1 MGYIGSKP
9 AEAPLTTSQL
19 QDGLV
24 TSAKLANDAVE
35 TAKVKDINVT
45 NAKLGTDIS
54 AAKLTAGT
62 LPDGRFPAV
71 LPAVSGA
78 NLTGITDPLP
88 TVSSLTPSTIENTQT
103 AIVISGTNFKD
114 SSIPPY
120 VDAINSSTGAIVTA
134 DSVAFTSSTSVTA
147 TFTISV
153 DGTYFLRV
161 ENNDGY
167 AARTGSALLTVSDAP
182 TWTTASG
189 NLGSTAAAGAVSF
202 TVAATGDTPITYA
215 KTSGSFPGG
224 VTIASATGVIS
235 GTETGST
242 TTTTYSFTIT
252 ATDAQAQTSARAF
265 NIIISHGSSGGAQFN

>member
-1 MGYIGSKP
+1 MANSKIGERSI
-9 AEAPLTTSQL
+9 T
-19 QDGLV
+19 DG
-24 TSAKLANDAVE
+24 AVS
-35 TAKVKDINVT
+35 NS
-45 NAKLGTDIS
+45 KLGTDIS
-54 AAKLTAGT
+54 ADKLTAGT
-62 LPDGRFPAV
+62 LPDARFPAT

-78 NLTGITDPLP
+78 NLTNIVELP
-88 TVSSLTPSTIENTQT
+88 TIASILPSTIENTQT
-103 AIVISGTNFKD
+103 AVVLTGTNFKD
-114 SSIPPY
+114 SSTPPY

-134 DSVAFTSSTSVTA
+134 DSVAFTSSTSITA
-147 TFTISV
+147 TFTIAV

-167 AARTGSALLTVSDAP
+167 AARTGTALLTVSDAP
-182 TWTTASG
+182 TWTTAAG
-189 NLGSTAAAGAVSF
+189 NLGTTEAAGSVSF

-265 NIIISHGSSGGAQFN
+265 NIIISHGASGGAQFN

>member
-1 MGYIGSKP
+1 MANSKIGERSI
-9 AEAPLTTSQL
+9 T
-19 QDGLV
+19 DG
-24 TSAKLANDAVE
+24 AVS
-35 TAKVKDINVT
+35 NS
-45 NAKLGTDIS
+45 KLGTDIS
-54 AAKLTAGT
+54 ADKLTAGT
-62 LPDGRFPAV
+62 LPDARFPAT

-78 NLTGITDPLP
+78 NLTGIVELP
-88 TVSSLTPSTIENTQT
+88 TIASILPSTIENTQT
-103 AIVISGTNFKD
+103 AVVLTGTNFKD
-114 SSIPPY
+114 SSTPPY

-134 DSVAFTSSTSVTA
+134 DSVAFTSSTSITA

-167 AARTGSALLTVSDAP
+167 AARTGTALLTVSDAP
-182 TWTTASG
+182 TWTTGAG
-189 NLGSTAAAGAVSF
+189 NLGTVAALGSVNF

-265 NIIISHGSSGGAQFN
+265 NIIISHGASGGAQFN

>member
-1 MGYIGSKP
+1 MANSKIGERSI
-9 AEAPLTTSQL
+9 T
-19 QDGLV
+19 DG
-24 TSAKLANDAVE
+24 AVS
-35 TAKVKDINVT
+35 NS
-45 NAKLGTDIS
+45 KLGTDIS
-54 AAKLTAGT
+54 ADKLTAGT
-62 LPDGRFPAV
+62 LPDGRFPAT

-78 NLTGITDPLP
+78 NLTGIADIP
-88 TVSSLTPSTIENTQT
+88 TISSISPSTIENTQT
-103 AIVISGTNFKD
+103 TITITGTGFKD
-114 SSIPPY
+114 SSTPPY
-120 VDAINSSTGAIVTA
+120 VDAINSSTGAIITA
-134 DSVAFTSSTSVTA
+134 DSVAFTSSTSITA

-167 AARTGSALLTVSDAP
+167 AARTGTALLTVSDAP
-182 TWTTASG
+182 TWTTTAG
-189 NLGSTAAAGAVSF
+189 NLGTVAALGSVNF

-242 TTTTYSFTIT
+242 STTTYSFTIT

-265 NIIISHGSSGGAQFN
+265 NIIISHGASGGAQFN

>member
-1 MGYIGSKP
+1 MANSKIV
-9 AEAPLTTSQL
+9 ERSIT
-19 QDGLV
+19 DG
-24 TSAKLANDAVE
+24 AVS
-35 TAKVKDINVT
+35 NS
-45 NAKLGTDIS
+45 KLGTDIS
-54 AAKLTAGT
+54 ADKLTAGT
-62 LPDGRFPAV
+62 LPDARFPAT

-78 NLTGITDPLP
+78 NLTNIVELP
-88 TVSSLTPSTIENTQT
+88 TIASILPSTIENTQT
-103 AIVISGTNFKD
+103 AVVLTGTNFKD
-114 SSIPPY
+114 SSTPPY

-134 DSVAFTSSTSVTA
+134 DSVAFTSSTSITA
-147 TFTISV
+147 TFTIAV

-167 AARTGSALLTVSDAP
+167 AARTGTALLTVSDAP
-182 TWTTASG
+182 TWTTAAG
-189 NLGSTAAAGAVSF
+189 NLGTTEAAGSVSF

-265 NIIISHGSSGGAQFN
+265 NIIISHGASGGAQFN

>member
-78 NLTGITDPLP
+78 NLTNIVSLP
-88 TVSSLTPSTIENTQT
+88 TISSIAPSAIENTQT
-103 AIVISGTNFKD
+103 AIVLTGTNFKD

-167 AARTGSALLTVSDAP
+167 AARTGTALLTVSDAP

-189 NLGSTAAAGAVSF
+189 NLGTVAATGSVNF

-235 GTETGST
+235 GTESGST
-242 TTTTYSFTIT
+242 STTAYSFTIT

-265 NIIISHGSSGGAQFN
+265 DIIISHGASGGAQFN

>member
-1 MGYIGSKP
+1 MANSKIGERSI
-9 AEAPLTTSQL
+9 T
-19 QDGLV
+19 DG
-24 TSAKLANDAVE
+24 AVS
-35 TAKVKDINVT
+35 

-54 AAKLTAGT
+54 ADKLTAGT
-62 LPDGRFPAV
+62 LPDARFPAT

-78 NLTGITDPLP
+78 NLTNVVALP
-88 TVSSLTPSTIENTQT
+88 TIASISPSTIENTQT
-103 AIVISGTNFKD
+103 AVVLTGTNFKD

-120 VDAINSSTGAIVTA
+120 VDAINSSTGAIITA
-134 DSVAFTSSTSVTA
+134 DSVAFTSSTSITA

-167 AARTGSALLTVSDAP
+167 AARTGTALLTVSDAP
-182 TWTTASG
+182 TWTTTAG
-189 NLGSTAAAGAVSF
+189 NLGTVDATGSVSF

-242 TTTTYSFTIT
+242 STTTYSFTIT

-265 NIIISHGSSGGAQFN
+265 DIIISHGATGAAQFN

>member
-1 MGYIGSKP
+1 MANSKIGNLGISD
-9 AEAPLTTSQL
+9 L
-19 QDGLV
+19 
-24 TSAKLANDAVE
+24 SADKLN
-35 TAKVKDINVT
+35 T
-45 NAKLGTDIS
+45 
-54 AAKLTAGT
+54 GT
-62 LPDGRFPAV
+62 LPDGRFPAT

-88 TVSSLTPSTIENTQT
+88 TIASISPSTIENTQT
-103 AIVISGTNFKD
+103 SVTITGTKFKD

-134 DSVAFTSSTSVTA
+134 GSVAFTSATEIVA

-153 DGTYFLRV
+153 DGTYFIRV

-167 AARTGSALLTVSDAP
+167 AARSASALLTVSDAP
-182 TWTTASG
+182 TWTTTAG
-189 NLGSTAAAGAVSF
+189 NLGTTAAAGSVSF

-215 KTSGSFPGG
+215 KTSGDFPGG

-265 NIIISHGSSGGAQFN
+265 NIIISHGASGGAQFN

>member
-1 MGYIGSKP
+1 MANSKIV
-9 AEAPLTTSQL
+9 ERSIT
-19 QDGLV
+19 DG
-24 TSAKLANDAVE
+24 AVS
-35 TAKVKDINVT
+35 NS
-45 NAKLGTDIS
+45 KLGTDIS
-54 AAKLTAGT
+54 ADKLTAGT
-62 LPDGRFPAV
+62 LPDARFPAT

-78 NLTGITDPLP
+78 NLTNIVELP
-88 TVSSLTPSTIENTQT
+88 TIASILPSTIENTQT
-103 AIVISGTNFKD
+103 AVVLTGTNFKD
-114 SSIPPY
+114 SSTPPY

-134 DSVAFTSSTSVTA
+134 DSVAFTSSTSITA
-147 TFTISV
+147 TFTIAV

-167 AARTGSALLTVSDAP
+167 AARTGTALLTVSDAP
-182 TWTTASG
+182 TWTTAAG
-189 NLGSTAAAGAVSF
+189 NLGTTAAAGSVSF

-265 NIIISHGSSGGAQFN
+265 NIIISHGASGGAQFN